1 MRSLR
6 CTVGR
11 HAWRVRR
18 NPEKGGAQALYEVCA
33 RCGRDRP
40 VFEQGDGSGLAVL
53 GLGGTAG
60 PGAGP
65 A

>member
-1 MRSLR
+1 M
-6 CTVGR
+6 
-11 HAWRVRR
+11 RR
-18 NPEKGGAQALYEVCA
+18 NPEKGGADALYEVCA

-40 VFEQGDGSGLAVL
+40 VFDRADGSGLAVL